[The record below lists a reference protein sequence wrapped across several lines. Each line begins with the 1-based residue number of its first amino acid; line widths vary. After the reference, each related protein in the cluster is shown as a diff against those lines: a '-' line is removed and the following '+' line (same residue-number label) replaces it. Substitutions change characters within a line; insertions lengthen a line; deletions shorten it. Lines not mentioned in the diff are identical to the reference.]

1 MDRDLVQALRARG
14 IDVITALEAGKI
26 DRADSEHLD
35 HATAQGRV
43 LYSFNVGDFY
53 RLHTTFLA
61 EGKSHAGMILARQQ
75 GYSVGEMMR
84 RLLKLIAA
92 KASEMRDR
100 RDREVVSEPTFPFAC
115 EHMRKRSFRATSR
128 ITIPNSAIGNSK

>member
-14 IDVITALEAGKI
+14 VDVLTALEAGKI
-26 DRADSEHLD
+26 ERADSEHLD

-53 RLHTTFLA
+53 RLHTAFLT

-92 KASEMRDR
+92 KPSEEMKDQVESSAHAPRPRDPR
-100 RDREVVSEPTFPFAC
+100 RHHHR
-115 EHMRKRSFRATSR
+115 
-128 ITIPNSAIGNSK
+128 